1 MKIEKRKLKKTY
13 SFRVSEEDLKMV
25 RELAREM
32 DIPSMLREYI
42 KDCHKKYL
50 KDPDEQV
57 YKL

>member
-1 MKIEKRKLKKTY
+1 MFIPKKKLTKTY